1 MEGLITRE
9 KKNFE
14 TSYSSGNQNGF
25 CIYWFL
31 IEL

>member
-1 MEGLITRE
+1 MEGLMTRE

-14 TSYSSGNQNGF
+14 TSYSRNDQNGF
-25 CIYWFL
+25 CICFL